1 MSLEFFNGLSG
12 ALSIELSEPTEDIVP
27 ALSNQRAKST
37 AEIKELS
44 FTPEVFQHD
53 SFRDLTAEEFDRVV
67 LESTMLNLQGE
78 GEPVAHRSPNDKW
91 FTVRDL
97 VAAIAETERRTR
109 PQSQWFGGIDVHH
122 VFFEGIEQQEDGTWR
137 ILWGS

>member
-12 ALSIELSEPTEDIVP
+12 ALSIELSEPTVDI
-27 ALSNQRAKST
+27 AANLSNKRANST
-37 AEIKELS
+37 AEIKALS
-44 FTPEVFQHD
+44 FTPQVFQD
-53 SFRDLTAEEFDRVV
+53 NSFRDLTADELDRVV
-67 LESTMLNLQGE
+67 LESTVLNLQGE
-78 GEPVAHRSPNDKW
+78 GEPVAHRAPNDKW

-122 VFFEGIEQQEDGTWR
+122 VFFEGLDQQEDGTWR
-137 ILWGS
+137 IFWGS